1 MTDREKKKKQV
12 VDGIKEKWKRFVV
25 FLLHN
30 L

>member
-1 MTDREKKKKQV
+1 MTDREKKKQV